1 VVVERRRRLP
11 PATRRR
17 RTRRLS
23 AVLLVILAAYL
34 YIGPARSYLDAR
46 ARTVQDRQQLAVLSR
61 DQVVLRARLR
71 ALRSPGAIEALAR
84 ADGYVYPGET
94 PLSAHFADTR

>member
-1 VVVERRRRLP
+1 VAERRRRP
-11 PATRRR
+11 SIAARKR

-23 AVLLVILAAYL
+23 AVLLVLLAGYL

-46 ARTVQDRQQLAVLSR
+46 ARTAQDRQHVTRLEGQQLA
-61 DQVVLRARLR
+61 LRARLD
-71 ALRSPGAIEALAR
+71 ALKSPAAFEALAR

-94 PLSAHFADTR
+94 PFSAHVAQDR